1 MSTVSISDK
10 VLTPQMINDT
20 ISLMW
25 VLEQERLNKGKNITK
40 IMTDNMRP
48 TEGQHWHA
56 GSINCGPKQAQ

>member
-1 MSTVSISDK
+1 MSTASISDK

-48 TEGQHWHA
+48 TEGQH
-56 GSINCGPKQAQ
+56 